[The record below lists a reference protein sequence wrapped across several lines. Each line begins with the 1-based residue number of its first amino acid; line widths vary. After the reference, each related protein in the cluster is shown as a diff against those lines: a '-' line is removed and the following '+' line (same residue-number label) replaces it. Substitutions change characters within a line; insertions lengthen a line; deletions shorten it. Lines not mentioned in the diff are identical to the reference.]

1 MSYLDD
7 TEYDEDDFRD
17 EDALSNEEIREI
29 ALEIAQGLLN
39 DADYQRVVQQDGA
52 EDATQEERDRI
63 YDLVT
68 NAVAVLTEDD

>member
-7 TEYDEDDFRD
+7 TEYDEDDFGD
-17 EDALSNEEIREI
+17 EDALSNEEIHEI